1 MSGRSVIVT
10 GAAHGV
16 GAACARRFAA
26 DGDRLLLADRDEAA
40 VRALATELRIRGAEI
55 AFVHA
60 ESANRLQVHNIVAGA
75 LEAYGR
81 VDVLTHMAYE
91 DYSAPFLQ
99 TSEDDFDRV
108 VAGNLKGAFLI
119 NQAVARQFIKQSKK
133 GAPGGGAIVN
143 LMSVEAIT
151 AASDHVAFATTQGGL
166 HQMTKA
172 IALSLSAYGAR
183 ANSVGIGA
191 IRTELPEE
199 SDEKELGAMVPLK
212 RVGSPEEVA
221 ETVFFLASNAASYIT
236 GQSIF
241 VDGGRMI
248 RSGGREDDPEEG

>member
-1 MSGRSVIVT
+1 MGGRSVVVT

-16 GAACARRFAA
+16 GTACARRFAQ
-26 DGDRLLLADRDEAA
+26 DGDRLVLADRDEKGGE
-40 VRALATELRIRGAEI
+40 ALASELKAAGAE
-55 AFVHA
+55 ATFVHA
-60 ESANRLQVHNIVAGA
+60 DVANRLHVHNIVAGA

-91 DYSAPFLQ
+91 DYSAPFLE

-108 VAGNLKGAFLI
+108 VAENLKGAFLI
-119 NQAVARQFIKQSKK
+119 NQAVAKQFIKQK
-133 GAPGGGAIVN
+133 GKGGPQGGPGGAIVN

-151 AASDHVAFATTQGGL
+151 AAPDHVAFATTQGGL

-172 IALSLSAYGAR
+172 VALALSAYGAR

-191 IRTELPEE
+191 IATELPEGT
-199 SDEKELGAMVPLK
+199 DMKRLGAAAPLK
-212 RVGSPEEVA
+212 RVGSAEEVA

-248 RSGGREDDPEEG
+248 RSGGEEAE

>member
-26 DGDRLLLADRDEAA
+26 NGDKLVLADRDE
-40 VRALATELRIRGAEI
+40 VGVSALAKELKGAGAEVT
-55 AFVHA
+55 FVHA
-60 ESANRLQVHNIVAGA
+60 EGANRLHVHNIVAEA
-75 LEAYGR
+75 LDAYGR
-81 VDVLTHMAYE
+81 IDVLTHMAYE
-91 DYSAPFLQ
+91 DYSAPFLE

-108 VAGNLKGAFLI
+108 VAHNLKGAFLI
-119 NQAVARQFIKQSKK
+119 NQAVAKQFIKQKAK
-133 GAPGGGAIVN
+133 GGPGGAIVN

-151 AASDHVAFATTQGGL
+151 AAPDHVAFATTQGGL

-172 IALSLSAYGAR
+172 VALALSAYGGR

-191 IRTELPEE
+191 IATELPEE
-199 SDEKELGAMVPLK
+199 TDEDELGAMVPLK

-221 ETVFFLASNAASYIT
+221 ETVFFLASTAASYIT

-248 RSGGREDDPEEG
+248 RSGGADAEEGEE

>member
-1 MSGRSVIVT
+1 MT

-26 DGDRLLLADRDEAA
+26 AGDRLVLADRDEAG
-40 VRALATELRIRGAEI
+40 VRALAEELKRKGVEA

-60 ESANRLQVHNIVAGA
+60 DGANRLHVHNIVAET
-75 LEAYGR
+75 LDAYGR
-81 VDVLTHMAYE
+81 IDVLTHMAYE
-91 DYSAPFLQ
+91 DYSAPFLE
-99 TSEDDFDRV
+99 TTEDDFDRV
-108 VAGNLKGAFLI
+108 VALNLKGAFLI
-119 NQAVARQFIKQSKK
+119 NQAVAKQFIKQK
-133 GAPGGGAIVN
+133 AQGGAIVN

-151 AASDHVAFATTQGGL
+151 AAPDHVAFATTQGGL

-172 IALSLSAYGAR
+172 VALALSPFGAR

-191 IRTELPEE
+191 IATELPEE
-199 SDEKELGAMVPLK
+199 SDEEEVGASVPL
-212 RVGSPEEVA
+212 RRIGAPEEVA
-221 ETVFFLASNAASYIT
+221 ETVFFLASSAASYIT

-248 RSGGREDDPEEG
+248 RSGDAAPNADEQDALR